1 MDWWN
6 GLEVVT
12 LEQVKEEDWI
22 WEDEEDDNGLVDW

>member
-12 LEQVKEEDWI
+12 PEQVKEEDWV
-22 WEDEEDDNGLVDW
+22 WEDEEWDNKVG